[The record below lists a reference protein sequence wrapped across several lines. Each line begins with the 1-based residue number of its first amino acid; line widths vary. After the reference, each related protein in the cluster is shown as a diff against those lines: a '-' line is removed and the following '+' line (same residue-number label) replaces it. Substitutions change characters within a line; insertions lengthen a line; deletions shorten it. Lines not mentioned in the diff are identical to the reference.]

1 MKTRRS
7 DNAQSSPDTDV
18 TAGDRMRLPHE
29 HDESSGQTSAP
40 PRTVIK
46 RAHRD
51 LTTGRVD
58 TDERGLKAVRAF
70 ENSQSAARMG
80 RASSSTRERKRQ
92 RSRP

>member
-7 DNAQSSPDTDV
+7 DNEQTSPKTDV
-18 TAGDRMRLPHE
+18 AAEDRMRLPHE
-29 HDESSGQTSAP
+29 HDESSTQTGTP
-40 PRTVIK
+40 PRRVIK
-46 RAHRD
+46 RAHGD
-51 LTTGRVD
+51 LTTGRAD

-80 RASSSTRERKRQ
+80 RTSSSTRERKPQ